1 MSFKE
6 DLDGLIEKNRRATL
20 QGKTSGT
27 GFEDIAG
34 ELPRS
39 DYYYEQGVE
48 KSVRAGHI
56 HNLETDVAV
65 TIGREDISLV
75 HESPSSS
82 TEVSIKTTPKGH
94 VVLYDDTIGSERILL
109 KHMSGAGVEMK
120 PDGSIIVNARG
131 NRVDLVTG
139 NHHLFTEGN
148 GNLTYSGDLN
158 MNIGGDFNLDVGGNY
173 NLKVGGHW
181 IVNVFGSY
189 TKRIIGMMA
198 ETIQKVKS
206 TTVLKDV
213 TNTFLGKLSTS
224 VKADY
229 EFIVK
234 GEADYNHKGSTTLTS
249 QTEISLSSPN
259 INIVA
264 QDLTATG
271 NTGTIGGE
279 NIVMYNYNMFTGHSI
294 NAIDTITSK
303 SVYATDTLN
312 SQTITGTRI
321 NSTSMHAS
329 TFHGSLNG
337 TALQANI
344 TAAQNYP
351 DTDPGGNT
359 AGTAYAYTSTTQ
371 DAVDATAANTT
382 KGPKKWPTDAASDY
396 GPSGLDNLKPLPTAT
411 TSSIF
416 LDKSAYMVQ
425 SVFVDDDDG
434 IYNYLDKTVT
444 TGGVTEKPLTTA
456 EIRIKMRNP
465 ANKNNLSFTQEQI
478 ADGVLSASYVEK
490 IPPHID
496 RIIGKKSQVRLGGDD
511 IGNHDPNTK
520 TYRYKASDT
529 SKKQIKFI
537 VPEAQYN
544 PNNIKNIRMG
554 TLLAPGMPLSK
565 FFPNSETMNDID
577 QTERHRIARNLVA
590 SIKLLKIAKSPAFMK
605 GFNIKIVEGVQKL
618 GATDNSAPANSIT
631 KLSSIGRVVGF
642 EVRNSK
648 SGDISPDIT
657 FDLAAYL
664 KDNAEFDKLVLSY
677 DTYEVDEL
685 SSGEKILYSCIIVV
699 MPEIPQNYKILFKQD
714 IETHFNDEVQS
725 TKDLIEISLS
735 ETGAIELEKE
745 TTPAITDEGLKK
757 IRTKSGFY
765 AFVSAAVW
773 NNVQGFINKLEGPP
787 YNYVI
792 KTLDGFST
800 TTQRYSNLKNE
811 YLEQDLWTP
820 NASGLGININI
831 SQNLKGT
838 TLVHDFPDEISEIAQ
853 SFGLGWGGDFKIYK
867 DASLFSMRDEE
878 GGSIPA
884 PRSNEVYKTAET
896 KAEIVKEKETP
907 KAVKEPE
914 PKKAG
919 TKTKLPAGTYS
930 SIEELSAS
938 AKAGEHAPGTILIFH
953 DVEGEK
959 EFFKQ
964 VGYSDQGFFGPT
976 EYRVY
981 VSRAIPSDH
990 KYLAAEI
997 GSRQEEFMLG
1007 QTSLNWSLK

>member
-1 MSFKE
+1 MSLRS
-6 DLDGLIEKNRRATL
+6 DLDTLIDKNRQATL
-20 QGKTSGT
+20 QGKTLGT
-27 GFEDIAG
+27 GFEDPAG

-39 DYYYEQGVE
+39 EYFYQPGTE
-48 KSVRAGHI
+48 KSTRGETI

-65 TIGREDISLV
+65 TVGREDISLV
-75 HESPSSS
+75 HEVPSSA

-94 VVLYDDTIGSERILL
+94 VILYDDTIGSERILL

-131 NRVDLVTG
+131 NRVDLITG

-148 GNLTYSGDLN
+148 GNLTYSGDVN

-229 EFIVK
+229 EFVVR

-294 NAIDTITSK
+294 NAIDNVTTATIYNDTQVTTGHMNIPV
-303 SVYATDTLN
+303 VYGDLQGTATQAMVSNQAGLHPSSGAHAGSGYGYSAATDT
-312 SQTITGTRI
+312 
-321 NSTSMHAS
+321 
-329 TFHGSLNG
+329 
-337 TALQANI
+337 TADI
-344 TAAQNYP
+344 P
-351 DTDPGGNT
+351 P
-359 AGTAYAYTSTTQ
+359 
-371 DAVDATAANTT
+371 NTT
-382 KGPKKWPTDAASDY
+382 KGPKKWPTDADNDF

-425 SVFVDDDDG
+425 SVFVDEDDG
-434 IYNYLDKTVT
+434 IYNYMDKTVT
-444 TGGVTEKPLTTA
+444 TAGVTEKPLTTA

-478 ADGVLSASYVEK
+478 AAGVLSSSYTEK
-490 IPPHID
+490 VPPHID
-496 RIIGKKSQVRLGGDD
+496 RIVGKKTQSRMGGQV
-511 IGNHDPNTK
+511 IGAADPT
-520 TYRYKASDT
+520 TVITRYKASDT

-544 PNNIKNIRMG
+544 PNHIKTIKMG
-554 TLLAPGMPLSK
+554 TLLSPGVPIAK
-565 FFPNSETMNDID
+565 FFPNSETMNHMSQI
-577 QTERHRIARNLVA
+577 ERHRVARNLVG
-590 SIKLLKIAKSPAFMK
+590 SVKLLKLVKAPKFMD
-605 GFNIKIVEGVQKL
+605 GFNVKIVEGVQKL
-618 GATDNSAPANSIT
+618 GPTDKSAPEDSIT
-631 KLSSIGRVVGF
+631 KLSSTGRVVAF
-642 EVRNSK
+642 EVRN
-648 SGDISPDIT
+648 GRTGELTPDVT
-657 FDLAAYL
+657 FDLASYL
-664 KDNAEFDKLVLSY
+664 KDNAEFDKLILSY
-677 DTYEVDEL
+677 DTYEIDEL
-685 SSGEKILYSCIIVV
+685 SNGEKILYCSIIVT
-699 MPEIPQNYKILFKQD
+699 MPEIPQNYKITFKQEL
-714 IETHFNDEVQS
+714 ETIFNDELQS
-725 TKDLIEISLS
+725 AKDLIEITLS
-735 ETGAIELEKE
+735 ETGAIELEDV
-745 TTPAITDEGLKK
+745 TAPAITEEGLKK
-757 IRTKSGFY
+757 IKTKSGFY
-765 AFVSAAVW
+765 AMVSAAVW
-773 NNVQGFINKLEGPP
+773 NNLQGFINKLEGSE
-787 YNYVI
+787 YNYTI
-792 KTLDGFST
+792 KTLEGYST
-800 TTQRYSNLKNE
+800 TTQKYSNLSDE
-811 YLEQDLWTP
+811 YKGEDLWTS
-820 NASGLGININI
+820 NASGLGININA

-838 TLVHDFPDEISEIAQ
+838 TLVHDFPDAISEIAR
-853 SFGLGWGGDFKIYK
+853 SFGLGWGGDFNIYK
-867 DASLFSMRDEE
+867 DASLFTMRDEE

-884 PRSNEVYKTAET
+884 PRSNEIYKTAET

-907 KAVKEPE
+907 KVVKEPK

-919 TKTKLPAGTYS
+919 TKTRLPNGTYG
-930 SIEELSAS
+930 SIDELTAA
-938 AKAGEHAPGTILIFH
+938 AKAGKHAPGSTLIFH

-964 VGYSDQGFFGPT
+964 VGYNERDFHGPI

-981 VSRAIPSDH
+981 VSRAISADQP
-990 KYLAAEI
+990 KYMAI
-997 GSRQEEFMLG
+997 RVGEEDSIVPASQG
-1007 QTSLNWSLK
+1007 RGSLNWSLK

>member
-1 MSFKE
+1 MSLRS
-6 DLDGLIEKNRRATL
+6 DLDTLIDKNRQATL
-20 QGKTSGT
+20 QGKTLGT
-27 GFEDIAG
+27 GFEDPAG

-39 DYYYEQGVE
+39 EYFYQPGTE
-48 KSVRAGHI
+48 KSTRGETI

-65 TIGREDISLV
+65 TVGREDISLV
-75 HESPSSS
+75 HEVPSSA

-94 VVLYDDTIGSERILL
+94 VILYDDTIGSERILL

-131 NRVDLVTG
+131 NRVDLITG

-229 EFIVK
+229 EFVVR

-303 SVYATDTLN
+303 SMYAIDTLN

-329 TFHGSLNG
+329 TFHGDLNG
-337 TALQANI
+337 TAQNAVVGGTDTHPGSSHGFSISSIIQA
-344 TAAQNYP
+344 
-351 DTDPGGNT
+351 
-359 AGTAYAYTSTTQ
+359 
-371 DAVDATAANTT
+371 AVDVTAANTT
-382 KGPKKWPTDAASDY
+382 KGPKKWPTDADNDF

-425 SVFVDDDDG
+425 SVFVDEDDG
-434 IYNYLDKTVT
+434 IYNYMDKTVT
-444 TGGVTEKPLTTA
+444 TAGVTEKPLTTA

-478 ADGVLSASYVEK
+478 AAGVLSSSYTEK
-490 IPPHID
+490 VPPHID
-496 RIIGKKSQVRLGGDD
+496 RIVGKKTQSRMGGQV
-511 IGNHDPNTK
+511 IGAVDPT
-520 TYRYKASDT
+520 TIISRYKASDT

-544 PNNIKNIRMG
+544 PNHIKTIKMG
-554 TLLAPGMPLSK
+554 TLLSAGVPIAK
-565 FFPNSETMNDID
+565 FFPNSETMNHMSQI
-577 QTERHRIARNLVA
+577 ERHRVARNLVG
-590 SIKLLKIAKSPAFMK
+590 SVKLLKLVKAPKFMD
-605 GFNIKIVEGVQKL
+605 GFNVKIVEGVQKL
-618 GATDNSAPANSIT
+618 GPSDKSAPEDSIT
-631 KLSSIGRVVGF
+631 KLSSTGRVVAF
-642 EVRNSK
+642 EVRN
-648 SGDISPDIT
+648 GRTGELSPDVT
-657 FDLAAYL
+657 FDLASYL
-664 KDNAEFDKLVLSY
+664 KDNAEFDKLILSY

-685 SSGEKILYSCIIVV
+685 SNGEKILYCSIIVT
-699 MPEIPQNYKILFKQD
+699 MPEIPQNYKITFKQEL
-714 IETHFNDEVQS
+714 ETIFNDELQS
-725 TKDLIEISLS
+725 AKDLIEITLS
-735 ETGAIELEKE
+735 ETGAIELEDV
-745 TTPAITDEGLKK
+745 TAPAITEEGLKK
-757 IRTKSGFY
+757 IKTKSGFY
-765 AFVSAAVW
+765 AMVSAVVW
-773 NNVQGFINKLEGPP
+773 DNLQGFINKLEGPE
-787 YNYVI
+787 YNYTI
-792 KTLDGFST
+792 KTLEGYST
-800 TTQRYSNLKNE
+800 TTQRYSNLPDE
-811 YLEQDLWTP
+811 YKGEDLWTS
-820 NASGLGININI
+820 NASGLGININA

-838 TLVHDFPDEISEIAQ
+838 TLVHDFPDAIAEIAR
-853 SFGLGWGGDFKIYK
+853 SFGLGWGGDFNIYK
-867 DASLFSMRDEE
+867 DASLFTMRDEE

-884 PRSNEVYKTAET
+884 PRSNEIYKTAET

-907 KAVKEPE
+907 KVVKEPK

-919 TKTKLPAGTYS
+919 TKTRLPNGTYGS
-930 SIEELSAS
+930 VDELEAA
-938 AKAGEHAPGTILIFH
+938 AKAGKHAPGSTLIFH

-964 VGYSDQGFFGPT
+964 VGYNERDFHGPI

-981 VSRAIPSDH
+981 VSRAISADQP
-990 KYLAAEI
+990 KYMAIRVGVEDSIVPASQ
-997 GSRQEEFMLG
+997 GRG
-1007 QTSLNWSLK
+1007 SLNWSLK

>member
-1 MSFKE
+1 MSLRS
-6 DLDGLIEKNRRATL
+6 DLDTLIDKNRRATL
-20 QGKTSGT
+20 QGKTLGT
-27 GFEDIAG
+27 GFEDPAG
-34 ELPRS
+34 ELPRAE
-39 DYYYEQGVE
+39 YFYQPGTE
-48 KSVRAGHI
+48 KSTRGETI

-65 TIGREDISLV
+65 TVGREDISLV
-75 HESPSSS
+75 HEVPSSA

-148 GNLTYSGDLN
+148 GSLTYSGDLN

-229 EFIVK
+229 EFIVR

-249 QTEISLSSPN
+249 QTEISLTSPN
-259 INIVA
+259 INVVA

-294 NAIDTITSK
+294 NALDTVTTK
-303 SVYATDTLN
+303 SVYATDTLDT
-312 SQTITGTRI
+312 QTINSTRV
-321 NSTSMHAS
+321 NSTSMHAT
-329 TFHGSLNG
+329 TFHGDLTG
-337 TALQANI
+337 TADQAI
-344 TAAQNYP
+344 ASDTAVFASRGGGPGAP
-351 DTDPGGNT
+351 DGWSNVNT
-359 AGTAYAYTSTTQ
+359 TA
-371 DAVDATAANTT
+371 DAIAVTAANTT

-444 TGGVTEKPLTTA
+444 TAGVTEKPLTTA

-478 ADGVLSASYVEK
+478 AAGVLSSSYTEK
-490 IPPHID
+490 VPPHID
-496 RIIGKKSQVRLGGDD
+496 RIVGKKTQSRMGGQI
-511 IGNHDPNTK
+511 IGAGDPT
-520 TYRYKASDT
+520 TVITRYKASDT

-544 PNNIKNIRMG
+544 PNHIKTIRMG
-554 TLLAPGMPLSK
+554 TLLSAGVPIAK
-565 FFPNSETMNDID
+565 FFPNSETMNHMS
-577 QTERHRIARNLVA
+577 QVERHRVARNLVGTV
-590 SIKLLKIAKSPAFMK
+590 KLLKLVKAPKFMD
-605 GFNIKIVEGVQKL
+605 GFNVKIVEGVQKL
-618 GATDNSAPANSIT
+618 GPTDKSAPEDSIT
-631 KLSSIGRVVGF
+631 KLSSIGRVVAF
-642 EVRNSK
+642 EVRN
-648 SGDISPDIT
+648 GRTGELSPDVT
-657 FDLAAYL
+657 FDLASYL
-664 KDNAEFDKLVLSY
+664 KDNAEFDKLILSY

-685 SSGEKILYSCIIVV
+685 SNGEKILYCSIIVT
-699 MPEIPQNYKILFKQD
+699 MPEIPQNYKITFKQEL
-714 IETHFNDEVQS
+714 ETIFNDELQS
-725 TKDLIEISLS
+725 AKDLIEITLS
-735 ETGAIELEKE
+735 ETGAIELENI
-745 TTPAITDEGLKK
+745 TSPAITEEGLKK
-757 IRTKSGFY
+757 IKTKNGFY
-765 AFVSAAVW
+765 TMVSAAVW
-773 NNVQGFINKLEGPP
+773 DNFQGFINKLEGPE
-787 YNYVI
+787 YNYTI
-792 KTLDGFST
+792 KTIEGYST
-800 TTQRYSNLKNE
+800 ITQKYSNLPDE
-811 YLEQDLWTP
+811 YKGEDLWTS
-820 NASGLGININI
+820 NASGLGININA

-838 TLVHDFPDEISEIAQ
+838 TLVHDFPDAIAEIAR
-853 SFGLGWGGDFKIYK
+853 SFGLGWGGDFNIYK
-867 DASLFSMRDEE
+867 DASLFTMRDEE
-878 GGSIPA
+878 GGSLPA
-884 PRSNEVYKTAET
+884 PRSNEIYKTAET
-896 KAEIVKEKETP
+896 KAEIIKEKETP

-914 PKKAG
+914 PKK
-919 TKTKLPAGTYS
+919 TKIETKLPAGTYG
-930 SIEELSAS
+930 SIEELTAA
-938 AKAGEHAPGTILIFH
+938 AKDGKHAPGSTLTYH
-953 DVEGEK
+953 DVDGEQEWFAK
-959 EFFKQ
+959 YGNN
-964 VGYSDQGFFGPT
+964 GYGFGPIQ
-976 EYRVY
+976 YRVY
-981 VSRAIPSDH
+981 VSRSIPSNPQ
-990 KYLAAEI
+990 YLATEI
-997 GSRQEEFMLG
+997 GSDQEEFMLG